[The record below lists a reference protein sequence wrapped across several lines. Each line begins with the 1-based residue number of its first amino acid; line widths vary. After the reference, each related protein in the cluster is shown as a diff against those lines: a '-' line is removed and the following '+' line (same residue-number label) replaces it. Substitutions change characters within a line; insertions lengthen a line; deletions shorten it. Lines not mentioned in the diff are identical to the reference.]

1 MKIINPWRWL
11 RACWTRW
18 FQRPVHTSQ
27 PFIRYHEVEELPG
40 TLENNLL
47 YVVGEGRH
55 RWYAAMICPCGCGE
69 TLHMGLLEDTRP
81 CWRVVQQSNGAAT
94 LSPSI
99 NRRVGC
105 RAHFFLEHGKIR
117 WCDTL
122 A

>member
-11 RACWTRW
+11 QGHWPGWLRW
-18 FQRPVHTSQ
+18 PIHPDRS
-27 PFIRYHEVEELPG
+27 FIRYHEVDELPER
-40 TLENNLL
+40 LVNDLL

-69 TLHMGLLEDTRP
+69 ILHMGLLEDARP
-81 CWRVVQQSNGAAT
+81 RWQAVQQKNGAAT
-94 LSPSI
+94 LRPSV

-117 WCDTL
+117 WCD
-122 A
+122 AS